1 MTPGGTPGIDCPGS
15 LSMRSARGVPGGK
28 HAPASAP
35 GPLIPGG
42 APGRLAGAT
51 ARPGSGDGRRLSDE
65 PSIDEPAPSRSQQ
78 VGPHASIRCRCH
90 VRVRL
95 FTDERDREGNPR
107 RASTGRVDV
116 PDQRRASALTGA
128 AELETAEEAAD
139 FQSLR
144 PRLFGIAY
152 RMLGRVA
159 DAEDVVQDVWVRWH
173 GADRARVRDRVA
185 FLVTITTRVA
195 LNVAGSARAR
205 REIPVDRW
213 LPERVPTCHDPTLVA
228 ERSADLENA
237 VQLLLERLSPIE
249 RAVFVLREAFEYPF
263 RDIADALEISASNAR
278 QLGRRARVHLT
289 EQRHQRARPAEAD
302 QLFTAFLDAARAGD
316 VAGLQHMLVNDVVSH
331 SDRQVR
337 TSHPPFVAAGCGAA
351 CGRRAAAVRLPATQ
365 VS

>member
-1 MTPGGTPGIDCPGS
+1 M
-15 LSMRSARGVPGGK
+15 
-28 HAPASAP
+28 H
-35 GPLIPGG
+35 
-42 APGRLAGAT
+42 
-51 ARPGSGDGRRLSDE
+51 LSDVDAISE
-65 PSIDEPAPSRSQQ
+65 SGSSPTSA
-78 VGPHASIRCRCH
+78 
-90 VRVRL
+90 
-95 FTDERDREGNPR
+95 
-107 RASTGRVDV
+107 TGRATRGAHPPVAS
-116 PDQRRASALTGA
+116 PDQRRAGALTGA
-128 AELETAEEAAD
+128 AALEAAEEAAD

-237 VQLLLERLSPIE
+237 VQLLLERLSPKE

-263 RDIADALEISASNAR
+263 REIAEALEISEANAR
-278 QLGRRARVHLT
+278 QLGRRARAHLA
-289 EQRHQRARPAEAD
+289 EQRHECDRPAEAD
-302 QLFTAFLDAARAGD
+302 RLFTAFLGAARAGD
-316 VAGLQHMLVNDVVSH
+316 VASLQHVLVSDVSSH
-331 SDRQVR
+331 SDRHVR
-337 TSHPPFVAAGCGAA
+337 TRHAPLVAVGCGATR
-351 CGRRAAAVRLPATQ
+351 GLQTAAVLLSAMRVA
-365 VS
+365 

>member
-1 MTPGGTPGIDCPGS
+1 MS
-15 LSMRSARGVPGGK
+15 
-28 HAPASAP
+28 
-35 GPLIPGG
+35 
-42 APGRLAGAT
+42 
-51 ARPGSGDGRRLSDE
+51 
-65 PSIDEPAPSRSQQ
+65 
-78 VGPHASIRCRCH
+78 
-90 VRVRL
+90 
-95 FTDERDREGNPR
+95 
-107 RASTGRVDV
+107 
-116 PDQRRASALTGA
+116 PDQRRAGALTGA

-185 FLVTITTRVA
+185 FLVTITMRVA

-237 VQLLLERLSPIE
+237 VQLLLERLSPKE

-263 RDIADALEISASNAR
+263 REIAEALEISEANAR
-278 QLGRRARVHLT
+278 QLGRRARAHLA
-289 EQRHQRARPAEAD
+289 EPRHCDRPAEAD
-302 QLFTAFLDAARAGD
+302 QLFTAFLGAARAGD
-316 VAGLQHMLVNDVVSH
+316 MASLQHVLVNDVISH
-331 SDRQVR
+331 SDRHVR
-337 TSHPPFVAAGCGAA
+337 TRHAPLVAAGCGATR
-351 CGRRAAAVRLPATQ
+351 GLQTAAVPLSAMR